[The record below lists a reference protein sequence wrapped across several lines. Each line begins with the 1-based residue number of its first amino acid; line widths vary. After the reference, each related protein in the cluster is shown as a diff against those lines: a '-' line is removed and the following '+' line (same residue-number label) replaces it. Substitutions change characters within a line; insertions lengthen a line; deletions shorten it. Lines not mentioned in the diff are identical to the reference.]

1 VLGRDPGD
9 TASRVPNQA
18 GDFLWMWPQPCDP
31 LALQVGEAF
40 TNFAPRPPPIGP
52 VALTQEADN
61 ALRDLTNTPHA
72 NETPWLIDNVPA
84 RERWVVAFNGGF
96 DEHMLRGRG
105 MALVDIRSGHT
116 VWSFFHG
123 DGQNRSEHLRYP
135 IGAGLS
141 LLDIGRA
148 SNPVADADELF
159 DSATVGDYG
168 GQLWMVRLWKP
179 GVWDA
184 GKKQV
189 SNWTAARAFR
199 VANLAGKT
207 ADPEALRA
215 PFSYMTVNTLQP
227 DTGFLRTFVGTGDRE
242 NLLEK
247 GSACRLSNPRACAV
261 QGCGVNNTLT
271 VERGGSTVFTT
282 NATYQNFH
290 YSSGSAAT
298 ASSGP
303 SCGGARV
310 TLAWNNTAANGCGNG
325 NDGTLQYT
333 CDGDAS
339 TWSCRETANTWTTL
353 NYVQNTPAY
362 PQRYYGLWTFGGT
375 DPLRRFD
382 SEAEAAAYDSH
393 LFTDADL
400 VNVSQFDN
408 NGGVVAGSQQSAA
421 PAGKGWFI
429 QYAESNERTGTTGNL
444 VSGCVLWSSF
454 EPSGASG
461 AVCST
466 TGTNVARLYQANFAT
481 GLANCAQSFY
491 TKNTDSW
498 ARYHKSTTVAAPAEP
513 AMQVAIGGGVVS
525 IDINQQGPGQQQ
537 ATRVQQSDEGVKSL
551 YQLEL
556 DPRAHECRHDGLA
569 TACE

>member
-1 VLGRDPGD
+1 
-9 TASRVPNQA
+9 
-18 GDFLWMWPQPCDP
+18 M
-31 LALQVGEAF
+31 
-40 TNFAPRPPPIGP
+40 
-52 VALTQEADN
+52 
-61 ALRDLTNTPHA
+61 
-72 NETPWLIDNVPA
+72 
-84 RERWVVAFNGGF
+84 
-96 DEHMLRGRG
+96 
-105 MALVDIRSGHT
+105 
-116 VWSFFHG
+116 
-123 DGQNRSEHLRYP
+123 
-135 IGAGLS
+135 
-141 LLDIGRA
+141 LDIGRA
-148 SNPVADADELF
+148 NNPSADADELF

-168 GQLWMVRLWKP
+168 GQLWMVRMWKP

-189 SNWTAARAFR
+189 SNWTAARSFR

-207 ADPEALRA
+207 TDPEALRA